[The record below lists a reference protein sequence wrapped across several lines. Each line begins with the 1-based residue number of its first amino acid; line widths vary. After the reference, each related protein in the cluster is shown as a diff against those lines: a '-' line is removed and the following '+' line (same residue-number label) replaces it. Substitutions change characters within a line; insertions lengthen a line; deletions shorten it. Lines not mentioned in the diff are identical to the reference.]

1 MDKEQRNKKIDELLE
16 RLDDSVMLA
25 TAFCNLLPVD
35 DELAASVICATI
47 DKYAA
52 RIHKKSSDV
61 WLAFYLASKMV
72 HKEFGEYGEI

>member
-16 RLDDSVMLA
+16 RLDDAAMLA
-25 TAFCNLLPVD
+25 TAFCNLLPEDD
-35 DELAASVICATI
+35 DEAASVICATI

-52 RIHKKSSDV
+52 RIHMKSSDV
-61 WLAFYLASKMV
+61 WDAFYLISKQV